1 MRKAAV
7 RLSVELLEA
16 LQDCIVTIQKLSNLL
31 REDREDMPGCVNG
44 EILNE
49 YLRGTDG
56 AQEILSSLL
65 ESLQAILA
73 GA

>member
-7 RLSVELLEA
+7 TLSVELLQA
-16 LQDCIVTIQKLSNLL
+16 LQDCITTIQKLSNQI
-31 REDREDMPGCVNG
+31 RMDREDMPGCVNG
-44 EILNE
+44 EILKE

-65 ESLQAILA
+65 ANLQAILA
-73 GA
+73 SV

>member
-7 RLSVELLEA
+7 KLSVELLDA
-16 LQDCIVTIQKLSNLL
+16 LRGCIVTIHKLSNLL
-31 REDREDMPGCVNG
+31 REDREDMPDCVSG
-44 EILNE
+44 EILRE

>member
-1 MRKAAV
+1 MRKAVV

-16 LQDCIVTIQKLSNLL
+16 LQDCVATIQKLSNLL

-56 AQEILSSLL
+56 AKEILSSLL
-65 ESLQAILA
+65 ANLQAILA
-73 GA
+73 EA